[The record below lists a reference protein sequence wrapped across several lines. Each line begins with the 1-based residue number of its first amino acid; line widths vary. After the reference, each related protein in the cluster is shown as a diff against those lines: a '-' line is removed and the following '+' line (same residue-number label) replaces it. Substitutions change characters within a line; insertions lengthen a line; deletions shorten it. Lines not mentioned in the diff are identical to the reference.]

1 MQNSSLNQLRHCHG
15 NSHRGILH
23 GWSGIPRMGLIPR
36 AQRLMRRKT
45 YCCSS
50 CSWSLQYHLQ
60 IWTLGTVSATY
71 ANRSK
76 FFRVSFG
83 LLMCN
88 TLLIILLLPEFNKHH
103 LKQAQKLNN
112 GKPWLIMAL
121 GLLLSFS
128 LKILVLFVTLWSGT
142 RGALLFLNEKI
153 YQSTVEIYDLLN
165 YGARPTEDEIK
176 DLK

>member
-1 MQNSSLNQLRHCHG
+1 MEIATMRYYMDEQASPG
-15 NSHRGILH
+15 
-23 GWSGIPRMGLIPR
+23 MGLNPR
-36 AQRLMRRKT
+36 AQSLMRRKDLLLSQLLCHRGPST
-45 YCCSS
+45 D
-50 CSWSLQYHLQ
+50 SWSLQHHQQ
-60 IWTLGTVSATY
+60 IWTLDTVSATY

-88 TLLIILLLPEFNKHH
+88 TLLVILLLPEFNKHH
-103 LKQAQKLNN
+103 MKPAQKLNN
-112 GKPWLIMAL
+112 GKPWLIIAL

-128 LKILVLFVTLWSGT
+128 LKIPVLFVTPWSGT

-165 YGARPTEDEIK
+165 YGARPT
-176 DLK
+176 